1 MTSNTQSILSYLGIF
16 WLLAFFA
23 GREQRD
29 GLSRFHLKQGLG
41 LLSLALLCNSAIY
54 IVGLMISSIASILC
68 ISGFL
73 FLILIAFGVVH
84 AINEVEKPLP
94 LIGKL
99 FENKF
104 GFIR

>member
-1 MTSNTQSILSYLGIF
+1 MNSKTQSILSYLGIF
-16 WLLAFFA
+16 WLLAFIA
-23 GREQRD
+23 GKEQRD

-41 LLSLALLCNSAIY
+41 LLALALLCNSAVY
-54 IVGLMISSIASILC
+54 IIGLMIPSIAGILS

-73 FLILIAFGVVH
+73 FVILMAFGVVH
-84 AINEVEKPLP
+84 AVNEVEKPLP

-104 GFIR
+104 GFIH